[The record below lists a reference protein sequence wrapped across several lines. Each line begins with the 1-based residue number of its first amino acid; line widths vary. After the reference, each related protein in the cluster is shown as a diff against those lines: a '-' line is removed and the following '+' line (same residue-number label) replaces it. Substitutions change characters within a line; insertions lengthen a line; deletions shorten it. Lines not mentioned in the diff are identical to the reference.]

1 MSARVRL
8 PRRIVIGISGAS
20 GAPYAQR
27 LLGLLARGGF
37 GVRLELAVVLSRT
50 AEIVWAHE
58 VSGSPRDLGLPTYEG
73 RDYAAPFASG
83 SSAADAMA
91 VVPASMSSI
100 ARIAHGISDDL
111 LTRTAD
117 VMLKERRPLVLVP
130 REAPY
135 SAIHLENMLAVTR
148 AGAVVIPASPSFYGR
163 PATLEDALDSVL
175 ARVLDHLGLP
185 NALSRRWGDDVR
197 LEGAG
202 AGRFGQGQGQE
213 HAEEEEEP

>member
-1 MSARVRL
+1 MSRARRKTRRL
-8 PRRIVIGISGAS
+8 VVAISGAS
-20 GAPYAQR
+20 GAPYAAR
-27 LLGLLARGGF
+27 LLHVLSRSDF
-37 GVRLELAVVLSRT
+37 GAEVAVSLVLSRT
-50 AEIVWAHE
+50 AETVWRHE
-58 VSGSPRDLGLPTYEG
+58 CGGSPRDLGLPVYDG

-91 VVPASMSSI
+91 VVPASMSCI

-111 LTRTAD
+111 LTRAAD

-135 SAIHLENMLAVTR
+135 SAIHLENMLALTR

-163 PATLEDALDSVL
+163 PVTLEDAIDSVL

-185 NALSRRWGDDVR
+185 NALSRRWGEDVE
-197 LEGAG
+197 LT
-202 AGRFGQGQGQE
+202 
-213 HAEEEEEP
+213 AEEAEEDEEDAR